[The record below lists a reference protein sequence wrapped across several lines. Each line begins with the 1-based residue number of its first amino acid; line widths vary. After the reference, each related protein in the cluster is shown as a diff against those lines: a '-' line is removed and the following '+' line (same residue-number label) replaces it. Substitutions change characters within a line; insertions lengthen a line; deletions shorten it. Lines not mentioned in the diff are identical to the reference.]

1 MLTRIR
7 TLACGFALGV
17 GMLLL
22 GATAAHATP
31 QSGAHVS
38 GQPGGSDSP
47 SWSPSGGCRH
57 HHHYCQTPT
66 STPTPKPKPTCTS
79 KPTPTT
85 PSTTSPA
92 TTPPTPLATAT
103 PTAVPTGGANT
114 GGGGSIGGGGP
125 DTPLVAGGAALALGS
140 AGLGLFAYRRYRKSV
155 A

>member
-7 TLACGFALGV
+7 ILACGFALGV

-22 GATAAHATP
+22 GATAAHAAP
-31 QSGAHVS
+31 LSGAHVS
-38 GQPGGSDSP
+38 GQPGGSDSS
-47 SWSPSGGCRH
+47 SWSPSGGC

-92 TTPPTPLATAT
+92 TTPPAPLATAT

-125 DTPLVAGGAALALGS
+125 DMPLVAGGTVLAFGS
-140 AGLGLFAYRRYRKSV
+140 VGLGLFAYRRYRKSV